1 MLKEL
6 IEVELKFVGGGLIK
20 AAGDQEKLEEHYQQA
35 IETAQKSGDFE
46 EVWKLSRDGYRHFS
60 GNAAICPVEFIRISC
75 TRAYVVCEWN
85 SDEAEDIL
93 KKAFE
98 CLNQIFEKARF
109 QKFAEIQKEKLSGE
123 EAVSFFRMRLEA
135 LQKDFPEEI
144 AVIDQQKR
152 ILEEI
157 EKITVQ

>member
-1 MLKEL
+1 M
-6 IEVELKFVGGGLIK
+6 
-20 AAGDQEKLEEHYQQA
+20 
-35 IETAQKSGDFE
+35 
-46 EVWKLSRDGYRHFS
+46 
-60 GNAAICPVEFIRISC
+60 
-75 TRAYVVCEWN
+75 
-85 SDEAEDIL
+85 
-93 KKAFE
+93 
-98 CLNQIFEKARF
+98 NQIFEKARS